1 MGNAGKIHR
10 RRGGAHRSGGM
21 SDGNPPTKGR
31 WRLVLLVIYYTAILA
46 GVLYLHGRGGLDT
59 PKFIYQGF

>member
-1 MGNAGKIHR
+1 
-10 RRGGAHRSGGM
+10 M
-21 SDGNPPTKGR
+21 SDANPPTKSR

-59 PKFIYQGF
+59 PKFIYGGF